1 MIQDQKPN
9 YAKRNSFSQMGA
21 VGLIAPLP
29 QERRQSFAVTGPS
42 GFQALSALSNLDS
55 QQIERNRAVSFEQS
69 TLVF

>member
-1 MIQDQKPN
+1 MIEDQKPN
-9 YAKRNSFSQMGA
+9 YAKRNSFTQMGA

-29 QERRQSFAVTGPS
+29 EARRQSFALGSS
-42 GFQALSALSNLDS
+42 GFQALSALSNLDH